1 MANNREPQHPKSV
14 YIHKRN
20 HGKLV
25 AGPVWDFDWGTFDIN
40 RNGLTNWNAEIFKN
54 LIKKKHFRKILFDR
68 WENDKLFF
76 YEIFDYIDSLANYIS
91 ASNQRNINLWP
102 INENNDLIGD
112 ENKTFYESIE
122 MLKKDICKRIN
133 ELDSLIVLQK

>member
-1 MANNREPQHPKSV
+1 MANNREPLHPKSV

-40 RNGLTNWNAEIFKN
+40 RNGLTNWNVEIFKN
-54 LIKKKHFRKILFDR
+54 LTKKKHFRKILFDR

-76 YEIFDYIDSLANYIS
+76 MRYLITLILLQITFLHRIKEI
-91 ASNQRNINLWP
+91 
-102 INENNDLIGD
+102 
-112 ENKTFYESIE
+112 
-122 MLKKDICKRIN
+122 
-133 ELDSLIVLQK
+133 